1 VGYNTGYSAAK
12 GVKDKKRGKAFT
24 WARYVAGIFMLVGAA
39 DAVTDLARH
48 FIVT

>member
-12 GVKDKKRGKAFT
+12 KVKDTKWSKAFT
-24 WARYVAGIFMLVGAA
+24 RARYVAGIFMLVRAA

-48 FIVT
+48 FIIT